1 MNILSL
7 CLLMV
12 IFYHEFPLLQI
23 HFFCLMHHTTK
34 SKGTKKHFKPI
45 FSDTTTV
52 HYYNTRYSSSNNFY
66 IKKSCREIRK
76 RAFSRVG
83 AKICDE
89 MPASLREPTPPPPPP
104 PLLPPQKK
112 ENKGKKSLSKTNKK
126 TKKSISKT
134 NLHCFVV
141 DILKNHDDYIDFSQI
156 IST

>member
-104 PLLPPQKK
+104 PLLPPK
-112 ENKGKKSLSKTNKK
+112 KGKQGK
-126 TKKSISKT
+126 
-134 NLHCFVV
+134 
-141 DILKNHDDYIDFSQI
+141 KNHSPKRIKKRKNQSPKL
-156 IST
+156 ISTVSLLIF

>member
-1 MNILSL
+1 
-7 CLLMV
+7 
-12 IFYHEFPLLQI
+12 
-23 HFFCLMHHTTK
+23 MHHTTK

-89 MPASLREPTPPPPPP
+89 MPASLREPTPHHHPHK
-104 PLLPPQKK
+104 KK

-126 TKKSISKT
+126 TKKSFSKT

-141 DILKNHDDYIDFSQI
+141 DILKNHDDYIDISQI
-156 IST
+156 TST